1 MQQNQTIAVLGAT
14 GKSGK
19 YLVDQLI
26 KQGYAIRVLVRDPST
41 VTITNSRIEVVRG
54 DARDYQTIYRLLE
67 NCDAVIST
75 LGQRKG
81 EPPVLSQATAHI
93 VQAMRELNVKRY
105 IVVTGLSIDI
115 PGDRKSFR
123 TKLLSRMMKWL
134 FASVIADKQKEFSI
148 LTASSVQWTLVRLPM
163 IELSAETGPIAI
175 DLYDCP
181 GKKIRATDLAVF
193 LVQQLSDDR
202 FLQKAPFIASI

>member
-1 MQQNQTIAVLGAT
+1 MQQNQTIADLGAT

-26 KQGYAIRVLVRDPST
+26 KQDYAIRVLVRDPST

-81 EPPVLSQATAHI
+81 EPPVLRQATAHI

-148 LTASSVQWTLVRLPM
+148 LAASSVQWTLVRLPM
-163 IELSAETGPIAI
+163 IELSAETGSIAI
-175 DLYDCP
+175 DQYNCP

-193 LVQQLSDDR
+193 LVQQLADDR

>member
-19 YLVDQLI
+19 YLVDQLL
-26 KQGYAIRVLVRDPST
+26 KQGYAIRVLVRDPAKFTT
-41 VTITNSRIEVVRG
+41 VNPRIEVIQG
-54 DARDYQTIYRLLE
+54 DARDSAAIYRLLE
-67 NCDAVIST
+67 KCDAVIST

-81 EPPVLSQATAHI
+81 EPPVLSQATTHI
-93 VQAMRELNVKRY
+93 VQAMRERTINRY

-123 TKLLSRMMKWL
+123 TKFLSRIMKWF
-134 FASVIADKQKEFSI
+134 FASVIADKQKEYAV
-148 LTASSVQWTLVRLPM
+148 LADSSLPWILVRLPM
-163 IELSAETGPIAI
+163 IELTEETGAITI

-181 GKKIRATDLAVF
+181 GTKIRATDLAVF
-193 LVQQLSDDR
+193 LVQQLSDNH
-202 FLQKAPFIASI
+202 FIQKAPFIASI